1 MNNANN
7 AYSFTPVKGYWFTS
21 WLVKNLKNRNTC
33 LSVSLDLGLTRE
45 KVCVNN
51 DRILIKD
58 VELEFDSIIPGE
70 EDRIVLLEEDDR
82 VYEIAVSTL
91 KGYYKLKATGV
102 ESPPTLEINGIH
114 MHRVVGL
121 NPWEDATLKARR
133 ARIRQ
138 GSIVLDTC
146 TGLGYTAIASIERG
160 ASKIVSTEID
170 PTVLWI
176 AERNP
181 WSRRLRDG
189 RITIMNDDV
198 LNLVEYLE
206 DSFFDRIIHDPP
218 RFSSSTGDLYGLD
231 FYRELFRVLKPGGV
245 LYHYTGLPGF
255 KSNCS
260 ILKGIKSRLE
270 KAGFSRVYFDRESQ
284 GFTAWKLL

>member
-1 MNNANN
+1 MNN

-21 WLVKNLKNRNTC
+21 WLVKDLKNRNTC
-33 LSVSLDLGLTRE
+33 LNVSLDLGLTRE
-45 KVCVNN
+45 RVCVNN
-51 DRILIKD
+51 NRILIKD
-58 VELEFDSIIPGE
+58 IELDIDSITPSE
-70 EDRIVLLEEDDR
+70 EDRIVLLESDR

-91 KGYYKLKATGV
+91 KGYYKLKATGM

-114 MHRVVGL
+114 MHRIVGL
-121 NPWEDATLKARR
+121 NPWEDATLKASR

-181 WSRRLRDG
+181 WSRGLRDE
-189 RITIMNDDV
+189 RITIINDDV
-198 LNLVEYLE
+198 LNLVKYLE

-218 RFSSSTGDLYGLD
+218 RFSASTGDLYGLD

-255 KSNCS
+255 KSNYS
-260 ILKGIKSRLE
+260 ILKGIKNRLE

-284 GFTAWKLL
+284 GFIAWKLL